1 MADNENQGAAPQQ
14 PQPPRLQVL
23 GQYIRDMSF
32 ENIAAQK
39 GTQGDMAP
47 DINVAVNLDANQRG
61 ENRFE
66 VITKLNIDAKAKEG
80 GAQIFL
86 LEIEYAGLFHVENVP
101 QDQLHPFLMIECPR
115 MVFPFLRRIV
125 HDITRDGGYPPLN
138 LENIDFLAM
147 YQAEIA
153 RRAEAQKP
161 N

>member
-1 MADNENQGAAPQQ
+1 MADDADQANQAQ

-39 GTQGDMAP
+39 GTQGTQTP

-61 ENRFE
+61 DKQFE
-66 VITKLNIDAKAKEG
+66 VITKLNIEARAKEG

-86 LEIEYAGLFHVENVP
+86 MEIEYAGLFHVDNVP
-101 QDQLHPFLMIECPR
+101 NEQLHPFLMIECPR

-125 HDITRDGGYPPLN
+125 HDVTRDGGYPPLN

-153 RRAEAQKP
+153 RRTEAEKP